1 MEAAA
6 AGEVGG
12 GRSPSSR
19 SSPWV
24 ADRRRWGVLA
34 VFAAASGMGALVWNL
49 LVHSPR
55 RGEAAKLRALTRRG
69 AQAPVYAVAE
79 LRFDKGP
86 QAINSLANVRA
97 TNTRPP
103 RAP

>member
-49 LVHSPR
+49 LVHSPPRGCEAARTNPPRRPGASVR
-55 RGEAAKLRALTRRG
+55 RG
-69 AQAPVYAVAE
+69 
-79 LRFDKGP
+79 
-86 QAINSLANVRA
+86 
-97 TNTRPP
+97 
-103 RAP
+103 